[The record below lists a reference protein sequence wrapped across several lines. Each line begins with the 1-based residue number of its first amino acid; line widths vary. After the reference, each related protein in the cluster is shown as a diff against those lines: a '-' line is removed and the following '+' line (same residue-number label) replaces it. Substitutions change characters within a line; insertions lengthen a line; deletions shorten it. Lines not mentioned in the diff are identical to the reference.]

1 MLKTKP
7 GLRPTIY
14 IDNSVK
20 KKNNISIQSEF
31 SNLRPDIWFIKNNQC
46 YIIEV
51 TIPYGDVNENDV
63 NSIGFSM
70 YTGKIDKYKDLCNDI
85 RNQTNKEV
93 NLYAIVIS
101 SIGAWFAKSLEHL
114 ETLAG
119 SKSLS
124 KRFAKRITLSTLRE
138 SQKLITNDY
147 NRLTQ
152 NNIDNNA
159 NENNDIQEVV
169 RVPDN
174 NIIHSDE
181 ETDSSVLSDHVEI
194 GSNDRIFSVPSS
206 DVEHMSSEE
215 SNDSSQVTLKE

>member
-20 KKNNISIQSEF
+20 KENNIPIQSEF
-31 SNLRPDIWFIKNNQC
+31 SNLRPDIWFIKNNQY

-51 TIPYGDVNENDV
+51 TIPYGDFNENEV
-63 NSIGFSM
+63 NSLEIR
-70 YTGKIDKYKDLCNDI
+70 YTGKVDKYKDLCNDI

-93 NLYAIVIS
+93 NFYAIVIS
-101 SIGAWFAKSLEHL
+101 SLGAWFKKSLEHL

-119 SKSLS
+119 SKSLF

-147 NRLTQ
+147 NKLTQ
-152 NNIDNNA
+152 NNRDNNA

-174 NIIHSDE
+174 NTTHSDE
-181 ETDSSVLSDHVEI
+181 ETDSSVLSDHVET
-194 GSNDRIFSVPSS
+194 GSNDPIFSVPSS

-215 SNDSSQVTLKE
+215 SNDSSQGTL